1 MAKVQSVAAY
11 LAALQQPH
19 RGTLEKLRADIL
31 AAEPRL
37 EETISYNIPT
47 YKLGAGYGIVS
58 FAAFKNHCS
67 LFPMSSSAAGALG
80 LEVSGQST
88 LQFPPDTP
96 PSAALVKR
104 IIKYRLQENAALKAK
119 RAAKKAEKQAA
130 KKAEAKKPAKK
141 R

>member
-1 MAKVQSVAAY
+1 MAKANTVAAY
-11 LAALQQPH
+11 LAALPQPH
-19 RGTLEKLRADIL
+19 RATLQKLRADIL

-47 YKLGAGYGIVS
+47 FKLGPGHGIVS

-96 PSAALVKR
+96 PSAALVKK
-104 IIKYRLQENAALKAK
+104 IIKYRLKEQAAVREK
-119 RAAKKAEKQAA
+119 RAAKKAA
-130 KKAEAKKPAKK
+130 KKAKAKKPAKK